1 MSGAPHDGE
10 QQMVPRHG
18 EALGETLALAVIDG
32 ETEGVSE
39 VLAALDAETDGV
51 GVDESTEHGASP
63 TSSTEGKRRAFCQ
76 LRGRRGGAGE
86 AGDRGR

>member
-18 EALGETLALAVIDG
+18 EALGETLALAELDG
-32 ETEGVSE
+32 ESDGVTEVDGAR
-39 VLAALDAETDGV
+39 LGETLGV

-76 LRGRRGGAGE
+76 LRRRRRRAERSG
-86 AGDRGR
+86 